1 MKLKIFNPS
10 LFFIAFRCLLGK
22 GNKGSRYLLGAAL
35 GIAVSFIPIMVTL
48 IVADGMIRGITD
60 RFLELG
66 TGHLQVW
73 PRFSGKEEAIDTAY
87 EKISE
92 KKGVRGVWHET
103 QGLGIILSTAGKT
116 GTTIRAV
123 DPSFWQEENSKKYLT
138 VKSGAGIIEKDNE
151 VLLGEELAKT
161 VGAEVGKTL
170 RIMTVRTGE
179 GGKSI
184 PRTTVFTVK
193 GIVSSGYHE
202 LDSMWCITTFD
213 SGRRILGSGAYRYLV
228 VKVDDPY
235 RGASEAAYSISWELG
250 NGFAVY
256 TWKQLQRAQYSS
268 YESTRQMLLF
278 IMALIVLVAAVNV
291 SSATSMLVLERQ
303 RDIAVLKSFGT
314 SPGETKFIFIA
325 AGLLTGLTGTIIGIF
340 AGLVIGCNI
349 NQIISALENF
359 INLFAQVS
367 HGDKIKILNPDFYLE
382 KIPIMVDYRT
392 VIFIGLFAV
401 LCSIVSSAF
410 PAARAGKTKPVEL
423 LQKF

>member
-1 MKLKIFNPS
+1 
-10 LFFIAFRCLLGK
+10 
-22 GNKGSRYLLGAAL
+22 
-35 GIAVSFIPIMVTL
+35 
-48 IVADGMIRGITD
+48 
-60 RFLELG
+60 
-66 TGHLQVW
+66 
-73 PRFSGKEEAIDTAY
+73 
-87 EKISE
+87 
-92 KKGVRGVWHET
+92 
-103 QGLGIILSTAGKT
+103 
-116 GTTIRAV
+116 
-123 DPSFWQEENSKKYLT
+123 
-138 VKSGAGIIEKDNE
+138 
-151 VLLGEELAKT
+151 
-161 VGAEVGKTL
+161 
-170 RIMTVRTGE
+170 
-179 GGKSI
+179 
-184 PRTTVFTVK
+184 
-193 GIVSSGYHE
+193 
-202 LDSMWCITTFD
+202 
-213 SGRRILGSGAYRYLV
+213 
-228 VKVDDPY
+228 
-235 RGASEAAYSISWELG
+235 
-250 NGFAVY
+250 
-256 TWKQLQRAQYSS
+256 
-268 YESTRQMLLF
+268 MLLF